1 MVDDEFVQLVIVV
14 DSDVGTTFYL
24 NGGLLNPQGGKR
36 EFLLGTL
43 TDQGGPYNR
52 AVLGAMVYHNH
63 LWQPFNGQMSI
74 VRIYRDRVLTE
85 EEVYQN
91 FLAEFGE
98 LPPDRDSNGIPDHAD
113 NCPDDINP
121 IQEDA
126 DRDQI
131 GDACD
136 PFPDDPDNDLAQ
148 CEVDLAASEDANAQL
163 TTDLLASQVRVAE
176 LEIALDQCLNPPT
189 QCSDGIDNDGDG
201 FIDLEDPQC
210 LNAGQDSEKHRNR

>member
-1 MVDDEFVQLVIVV
+1 MVDDEFIQLVIVV
-14 DSDVGTTFYL
+14 DSDVGITLYL

-52 AVLGAMVYHNH
+52 AVLGAMVYHDH

-85 EEVYQN
+85 EEIYQN

-98 LPPDRDSNGIPDHAD
+98 LPPDRDSDGIPDHAD
-113 NCPDDINP
+113 NCPDHPNLN
-121 IQEDA
+121 QA
-126 DRDQI
+126 DSDLDQI
-131 GDACD
+131 GDLCD
-136 PFPDDPDNDLAQ
+136 PFPDDSDNDLAL
-148 CEVDLAASEDANAQL
+148 CEMDLEQAL
-163 TTDLLASQVRVAE
+163 AE
-176 LEIALDQCLNPPT
+176 LDVCLNPPIPPT

-201 FIDLEDPQC
+201 SIDLEDRQC
-210 LNAGQDSEKHRNR
+210 LSAEQDSEKHRNR